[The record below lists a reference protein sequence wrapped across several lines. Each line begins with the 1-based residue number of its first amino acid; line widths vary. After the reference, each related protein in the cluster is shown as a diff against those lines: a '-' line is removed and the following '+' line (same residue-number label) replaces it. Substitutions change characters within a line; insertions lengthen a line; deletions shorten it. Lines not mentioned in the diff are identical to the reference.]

1 MTDATSASD
10 QADAASRPGLVDE
23 TLDRSV
29 IAEFRLASPGR
40 PDFISMLIDQFV
52 EEAAS
57 HVGTLR
63 DAAQRH
69 DGQVLR
75 DTAHNLKGSSRT
87 IGARRLASL
96 CAQLENSLDRTAG
109 DDLVP
114 LAAAI
119 DVELTR
125 VRAAFAVELA
135 SPHESGSPR

>member
-52 EEAAS
+52 EEA
-57 HVGTLR
+57 
-63 DAAQRH
+63 
-69 DGQVLR
+69 
-75 DTAHNLKGSSRT
+75 
-87 IGARRLASL
+87 
-96 CAQLENSLDRTAG
+96 QLENSLDRAAG

-125 VRAAFAVELA
+125 VRDAFAVELA